1 LLERR
6 FGAHRAA
13 PGEAVMTRSSD
24 PWKVTVI
31 TLAIAASSALAIGAG
46 AVLLQG
52 DDEPEDRHVV
62 VSRPPPAAMV
72 EDCNRYAADARRN
85 GGTIVRD
92 GLIGG
97 AVGAGV
103 GAATG
108 AIGEGRRGV
117 RKGAAIG
124 AVVGT
129 TAGALYGLSE
139 ENRRS
144 ADARAAYSECLARN
158 GY

>member
-1 LLERR
+1 MTTRR
-6 FGAHRAA
+6 
-13 PGEAVMTRSSD
+13 SD
-24 PWKVTVI
+24 PWKVMAI
-31 TLAIAASSALAIGAG
+31 TLLIAASSALAIAAG
-46 AVLLQG
+46 AVLLPG
-52 DDEPEDRHVV
+52 NETESRDTAS
-62 VSRPPPAAMV
+62 SRPPVAMV
-72 EDCNRYAADARRN
+72 EDCNRHAAAARRD
-85 GGTIVRD
+85 GGVIVRD

-103 GAATG
+103 GAASG
-108 AIGEGRRGV
+108 AAADGGDGV
-117 RKGAAIG
+117 GKGAAIG

-144 ADARAAYSECLARN
+144 ADARAAYSECLARS